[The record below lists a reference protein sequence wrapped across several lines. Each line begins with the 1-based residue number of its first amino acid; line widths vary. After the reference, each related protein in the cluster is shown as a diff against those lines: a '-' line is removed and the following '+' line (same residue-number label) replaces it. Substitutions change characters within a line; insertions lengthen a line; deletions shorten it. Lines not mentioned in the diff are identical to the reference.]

1 MMRPACPGCSIAYT
15 AGTGSAELPSI
26 ATPSE
31 DEIVAEYEDR
41 LRSMALS
48 DEGFIESELSMAM
61 GNIETSRL
69 DPKTHALVTL
79 AALLAADAAPASY
92 HCSVERALA
101 AGASVDEIVGTL
113 VAVAP
118 RVGLARVVS
127 AAPELAL
134 ALGYDVDAALEA
146 LNGTEAH

>member
-1 MMRPACPGCSIAYT
+1 MDG
-15 AGTGSAELPSI
+15 AELPVIRNS
-26 ATPSE
+26 SK
-31 DEIVAEYEDR
+31 DETVAEYKDR

-48 DEGFIESELSMAM
+48 DERFIESELAMAL

-69 DPKTHALVTL
+69 DPKTHALVSL

-92 HCSVERALA
+92 HCSVESALA
-101 AGASVDEIVGTL
+101 AGATVDEIVGTL

-118 RVGLARVVS
+118 TVGLARVVS

-146 LNGTEAH
+146 LDGEAG